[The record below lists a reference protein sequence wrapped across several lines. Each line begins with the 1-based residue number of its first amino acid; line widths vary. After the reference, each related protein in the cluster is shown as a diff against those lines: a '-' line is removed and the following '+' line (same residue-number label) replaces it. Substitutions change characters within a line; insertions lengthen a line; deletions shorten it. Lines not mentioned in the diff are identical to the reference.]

1 VVVLF
6 IASLGYVLSSSSE
19 SELIVFCSKGHLPAR
34 DLHEAATAGLPRW
47 SFFSEV
53 GVVAWLEE

>member
-19 SELIVFCSKGHLPAR
+19 SELVVFCSKGHLSAR
-34 DLHEAATAGLPRW
+34 DLHEAATARLPRW

-53 GVVAWLEE
+53 GVVAQLKE